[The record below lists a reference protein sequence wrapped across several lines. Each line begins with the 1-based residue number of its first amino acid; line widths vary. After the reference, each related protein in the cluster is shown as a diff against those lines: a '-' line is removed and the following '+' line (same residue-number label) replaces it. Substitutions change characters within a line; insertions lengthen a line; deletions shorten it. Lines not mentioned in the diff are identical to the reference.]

1 MNIRKKYLF
10 YILAFSSALIS
21 SINAGVDLIVG
32 KFFITNIWALGL
44 SIFVVGI
51 PITLIIGLVFSFK
64 INGRTIGA
72 RIIDPSFQRLRLIK
86 KKEIAPQI
94 IASFGNAVNTVGYFA
109 LLSLFEDPSIVL
121 PFSQIVILYIVA
133 VESINEKDM
142 PTLSEIQ
149 SILIVTFG
157 AILGSLTLSGSINV
171 TGLLIVFLVI
181 NPGWMLLS
189 IYQRKLKRMKINN
202 NSNDSV
208 NIRFWNV
215 LFSTVMT
222 IGIIYIFDII
232 LGTKNLQLG
241 FQASYEHFL
250 PASIISIGSFF
261 ALVLY
266 IRSLGFGKASIVQAI
281 RSSTIIF
288 SIPVSIILAY
298 FAIIDPFSLDPTF
311 LVIKFIGISIMVLGI
326 ISFSLNLVSAYI
338 YITMKPGY
346 PIKETMR
353 TIWNIRGVTSVSA
366 TAGTYDFIVK
376 IRIRALVKG
385 YEKIIKKIE
394 QIEGIDQFKYESILK
409 EWEDI

>member
-10 YILAFSSALIS
+10 YILAFSSALLS

-32 KFFITNIWALGL
+32 KFFITNVWALGL
-44 SIFVVGI
+44 SIFLIGI
-51 PITLIIGLVFSFK
+51 PVTLIIGLVFSLR
-64 INGRTIGA
+64 INNRTIGA

-86 KKEIAPQI
+86 KQEIVPQI

-121 PFSQIVILYIVA
+121 PFSQIVILYIVV
-133 VESINEKDM
+133 VESISEKNM

-157 AILGSLTLSGSINV
+157 AILGSLTLTGSINV
-171 TGLLIVFLVI
+171 TGLFIVFLII

-189 IYQRKLKRMKINN
+189 IYQRKLKRMKIENR
-202 NSNDSV
+202 SNDSV

-215 LFSTVMT
+215 LFSTLIT
-222 IGIIYIFDII
+222 IGIIYIFD
-232 LGTKNLQLG
+232 LVVGTTNLQLG
-241 FQASYEHFL
+241 FQASYDHFL
-250 PASIISIGSFF
+250 PAAVISIGSFF

-266 IRSLGFGKASIVQAI
+266 IRSLGIGKASVVQAI

-288 SIPVSIILAY
+288 SIPVSLILSY
-298 FAIIDPFSLDPTF
+298 FALIDPFSLDPTY
-311 LVIKFIGISIMVLGI
+311 LLIKFIGISIMVLGI
-326 ISFSLNLVSAYI
+326 LSFSLNLVSAYI

-346 PIKETMR
+346 SIEETMG
-353 TIWNIRGVTSVSA
+353 TIWNIRGVTSIAA

-376 IRIRALVKG
+376 IRTRALVKG

-394 QIEGIDQFKYESILK
+394 QIEGIDQFKWESILK

>member
-51 PITLIIGLVFSFK
+51 PITLAIGLIFSLK
-64 INGRTIGA
+64 IKGRTIGA

-202 NSNDSV
+202 SSNDSV

-215 LFSTVMT
+215 LFSTIMT
-222 IGIIYIFDII
+222 IGIIFIFDMI
-232 LGTKNLQLG
+232 LGTRNLQLG
-241 FQASYEHFL
+241 FQASFDHFL
-250 PASIISIGSFF
+250 PASVISIGSFF

-266 IRSLGFGKASIVQAI
+266 IRSLGIGKASIVQAI

-288 SIPVSIILAY
+288 SIPVSIILSY

-338 YITMKPGY
+338 YINMKPGY

-366 TAGTYDFIVK
+366 TAGTYDLIVK

-394 QIEGIDQFKYESILK
+394 QIEGIDQFKYESVLK

>member
-1 MNIRKKYLF
+1 
-10 YILAFSSALIS
+10 
-21 SINAGVDLIVG
+21 
-32 KFFITNIWALGL
+32 
-44 SIFVVGI
+44 
-51 PITLIIGLVFSFK
+51 
-64 INGRTIGA
+64 
-72 RIIDPSFQRLRLIK
+72 
-86 KKEIAPQI
+86 
-94 IASFGNAVNTVGYFA
+94 
-109 LLSLFEDPSIVL
+109 
-121 PFSQIVILYIVA
+121 

-189 IYQRKLKRMKINN
+189 IYQRKLKKMKINN
-202 NSNDSV
+202 STNDSV

-215 LFSTVMT
+215 LFSTIMT
-222 IGIIYIFDII
+222 IGIIFIFDMI
-232 LGTKNLQLG
+232 LGTRNLQLG
-241 FQASYEHFL
+241 FQASFDHFL
-250 PASIISIGSFF
+250 PASVISIGSFF

-266 IRSLGFGKASIVQAI
+266 IRSLGIGKASIVQAI

-288 SIPVSIILAY
+288 SIPVSIILSY

-338 YITMKPGY
+338 YINMKPGY

-366 TAGTYDFIVK
+366 TAGTYDLIVK

-394 QIEGIDQFKYESILK
+394 QIEGIDQFKYESVLK